1 MLGSGEDD
9 AFGEAIN
16 ILQSIVLPYLQER
29 ALDNY
34 DDDTQCDYR
43 GHEAQSSNAEFPAG
57 KRGRPAHSTPAARP
71 KPSRR
76 AI

>member
-9 AFGEAIN
+9 ALGEAIN